1 MELDSKAIETLSV
14 NAVKNSIVTTDFLDQ
29 FIAENDKEPSW
40 DGFVYMYSNKSK
52 KKSNFKG
59 RMPVQVKGKMC
70 DDHDKEIISY
80 SMSTADLKSYLND
93 GGCILFVVYIG
104 CVDLV
109 TKIYYAELT
118 PIKLRQI
125 LEDAYQQ
132 DWKSVKLREFP
143 CDNNKKCTIFFN
155 CLQNCQK
162 QASFKDGK
170 LFTLEEL
177 EEQGVLENIVIPVSG
192 VGIND
197 PQMALIN
204 NEVYV
209 YARIKGSSIPQ
220 PLYDIPKEI
229 HTKENIDAL
238 ITIEGR
244 VFYTRYSV
252 TKSAKKIVLCFGE
265 SFTVE
270 FDKNK
275 QCCKIN
281 YKNSDNI
288 RVLAKDLDF
297 MISYLEYGYFKVGD
311 EKLPLD
317 SSGTDLTDFDISKE
331 KENLEFVN
339 RIVEVLDIL
348 RCPEDINIKDM
359 NDEDWRNLNRLIV
372 AFWDGKPV
380 KGLKEDLPPLV
391 FLKVGKLRFA
401 VCLQQCE
408 EKGSYIFY
416 DFFKKELPVAF
427 EDQGKMF
434 PISQYAILQ
443 KKELL
448 TVSNIDFDGL
458 LPSFQN
464 VTHHCETYDRAN
476 CFFLEMLNACDEAQ
490 GERKKLLLK
499 TCIEFS
505 EWLLEASEDELD
517 RQVKLLNM
525 LQTIKRNRDFNPDER
540 DALYEMIENNRER
553 EDCLVGAYLLLG
565 QQKAAERHFARLSEA
580 EQQIFRKYP
589 IYYFWDGGKIN
600 GQNENADSQ

>member
-125 LEDAYQQ
+125 LEDADQQ

-339 RIVEVLDIL
+339 R
-348 RCPEDINIKDM
+348 K
-359 NDEDWRNLNRLIV
+359 
-372 AFWDGKPV
+372 
-380 KGLKEDLPPLV
+380 
-391 FLKVGKLRFA
+391 
-401 VCLQQCE
+401 
-408 EKGSYIFY
+408 S
-416 DFFKKELPVAF
+416 
-427 EDQGKMF
+427 
-434 PISQYAILQ
+434 
-443 KKELL
+443 
-448 TVSNIDFDGL
+448 
-458 LPSFQN
+458 
-464 VTHHCETYDRAN
+464 
-476 CFFLEMLNACDEAQ
+476 
-490 GERKKLLLK
+490 
-499 TCIEFS
+499 
-505 EWLLEASEDELD
+505 
-517 RQVKLLNM
+517 
-525 LQTIKRNRDFNPDER
+525 
-540 DALYEMIENNRER
+540 
-553 EDCLVGAYLLLG
+553 
-565 QQKAAERHFARLSEA
+565 
-580 EQQIFRKYP
+580 
-589 IYYFWDGGKIN
+589 
-600 GQNENADSQ
+600 